1 MTNRKLPKRRKA
13 MKIALIA
20 ALALFLVACG
30 KFIDPPNFTEPAA
43 ASAFIE

>member
-1 MTNRKLPKRRKA
+1 

-30 KFIDPPNFTEPAA
+30 KFIDPPNFTEGAPAA
-43 ASAFIE
+43 AYIE